1 MLHQIVY
8 LNHEY
13 FHFLF
18 TALNS
23 TSSAKNSTP
32 KMITA
37 NKTSG
42 SADTTLQTRGIVLNN
57 LDVV

>member
-1 MLHQIVY
+1 MNQIVY

-13 FHFLF
+13 FHFRL

-32 KMITA
+32 KMITE
-37 NKTSG
+37 NKTSV
-42 SADTTLQTRGIVLNN
+42 SADSTLQTRGIVLYN
-57 LDVV
+57 LDIV